1 MRRGDIWT
9 ASGGNDYAGKP
20 RPVVIVQDDSFD
32 STASITIC
40 AFTTDETDA
49 PLIRLLIEP
58 NGHNGLRLASRLM
71 VDKIT
76 TVPKSKLGKRIG
88 RLDDQDIVR
97 LNQAILVFS
106 RTGCVATREAHVMRT
121 LCRALTI
128 SEPKRIRRLMFLMAT
143 PATRDQAHPRSHP
156 G

>member
-9 ASGGNDYAGKP
+9 ASGANDYAGKP
-20 RPVVIVQDDSFD
+20 RPVVVVQDDIFD
-32 STASITIC
+32 STASITVC

-76 TVPKSKLGKRIG
+76 TVPKSKLGAHIG

-97 LNQAILVFS
+97 LNQAILVFLGLTVS
-106 RTGCVATREAHVMRT
+106 P
-121 LCRALTI
+121 RAK
-128 SEPKRIRRLMFLMAT
+128 PK
-143 PATRDQAHPRSHP
+143 P
-156 G
+156 

>member
-32 STASITIC
+32 STASITVC

-49 PLIRLLIEP
+49 PLIRLHIGP
-58 NGHNGLRLASRLM
+58 TAHNGLRLASRLM
-71 VDKIT
+71 VDKLT
-76 TVPKSKLGKRIG
+76 TVPKSKLRKRIG
-88 RLDDQDIVR
+88 RLEDQNIVR
-97 LNQAILVFS
+97 LNQAILVFLGLTVS
-106 RTGCVATREAHVMRT
+106 P
-121 LCRALTI
+121 RA
-128 SEPKRIRRLMFLMAT
+128 K
-143 PATRDQAHPRSHP
+143 PA